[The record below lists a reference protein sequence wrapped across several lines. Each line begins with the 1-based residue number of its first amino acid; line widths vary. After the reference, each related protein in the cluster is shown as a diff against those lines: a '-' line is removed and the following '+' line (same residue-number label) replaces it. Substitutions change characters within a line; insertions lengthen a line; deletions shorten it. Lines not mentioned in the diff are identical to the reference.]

1 MHTPFLPQPV
11 DRPSVLPGGSL
22 ASPSPSP
29 NSAAEPVSVVICDEQ
44 RLFADAFSAALRQ
57 QGADVLATTDLDEAR
72 RLALTHSPCSVVLNV
87 LRTPVPAVHALRAL
101 RRHRPGTRLICLV
114 GDDPDAGRLW
124 LHAGADLVL
133 SKRQPLQELVDCV
146 LTASPALE
154 GPARRPGP
162 RSRSGAGAP
171 IGPRAS
177 NAAPLAARFLTDRER
192 EVLRLLVAAEST
204 KAIARRLGISVPT
217 ARRHIQ
223 STFTKL
229 GVHSRVEAVTFA
241 VRHAIVEL

>member
-1 MHTPFLPQPV
+1 MYRPLLPHPV
-11 DRPSVLPGGSL
+11 DRASLPSGGPV
-22 ASPSPSP
+22 PSPS
-29 NSAAEPVSVVICDEQ
+29 SAAEPVSVVICDEH

-57 QGADVLATTDLDEAR
+57 QGADVLATTDPDEAR

-87 LRTPVPAVHALRAL
+87 LRTPVPTVQALRAI

-114 GDDPDAGRLW
+114 GNDPEAGRLW
-124 LHAGADLVL
+124 LDAGADLVL

-146 LTASPALE
+146 LAASPALE
-154 GPARRPGP
+154 APAGWPGQRFPDGP
-162 RSRSGAGAP
+162 GAAT
-171 IGPRAS
+171 RLRVS
-177 NAAPLAARFLTDRER
+177 NASPLAARFLTDRER

>member
-1 MHTPFLPQPV
+1 MPRPLLPRPV
-11 DRPSVLPGGSL
+11 EPAPLLPGGTI
-22 ASPSPSP
+22 PSPSP
-29 NSAAEPVSVVICDEQ
+29 VAEQVRVVICDEH

-57 QGADVLATTDLDEAR
+57 HGAEVLATTDPDEAR
-72 RLALTHSPCSVVLNV
+72 RLALTHSPRSVVLNV
-87 LRTPVPAVHALRAL
+87 LRTPVPAVQALRAI
-101 RRHRPGTRLICLV
+101 RRRRPGTRLICLV

-124 LHAGADLVL
+124 LDAGADLVL
-133 SKRQPLQELVDCV
+133 SKRQSLRQLVDSV
-146 LTASPALE
+146 MAAPPTPDP
-154 GPARRPGP
+154 PARRPV
-162 RSRSGAGAP
+162 RSPGDAGTALAGSGTE
-171 IGPRAS
+171 
-177 NAAPLAARFLTDRER
+177 AAPLAARFLTERER

>member
-1 MHTPFLPQPV
+1 MHRPLLPHSV
-11 DRPSVLPGGSL
+11 DRAPLLPDGS
-22 ASPSPSP
+22 PPSP
-29 NSAAEPVSVVICDEQ
+29 NFAAEPVSVVICDEH

-57 QGADVLATTDLDEAR
+57 QGADVLATTDPDDAR
-72 RLALTHSPCSVVLNV
+72 RLALTHSPWSVVLNV
-87 LRTPVPAVHALRAL
+87 HRTPVPAVHALRAI
-101 RRHRPGTRLICLV
+101 RRHRPGTRVICLV

-124 LHAGADLVL
+124 LDAGADLVL

-146 LTASPALE
+146 LMA
-154 GPARRPGP
+154 GPAPGAATHGP
-162 RSRSGAGAP
+162 GQRSRNGAGVVGAR
-171 IGPRAS
+171 GS